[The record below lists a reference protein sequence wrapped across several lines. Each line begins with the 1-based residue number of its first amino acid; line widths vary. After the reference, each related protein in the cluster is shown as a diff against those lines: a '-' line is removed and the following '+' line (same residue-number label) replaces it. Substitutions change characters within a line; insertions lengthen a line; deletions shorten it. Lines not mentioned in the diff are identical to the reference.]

1 MKWATKV
8 DSVGRDHEK
17 DNKESRSILIQGI
30 GVNQNSKSSTKYSEN
45 KSEVT
50 TRIRA
55 TNEPFEKLNGNPI
68 KVMALLQGNSDNIE
82 QLKGD
87 LANLKKDMQRKFDDV
102 QTLRENMDELKEKVL
117 EEDKTSLVHE
127 LKNCI
132 KSNRSIE
139 KDISAIKVKLYKVY
153 GKNF

>member
-1 MKWATKV
+1 
-8 DSVGRDHEK
+8 
-17 DNKESRSILIQGI
+17 
-30 GVNQNSKSSTKYSEN
+30 
-45 KSEVT
+45 
-50 TRIRA
+50 
-55 TNEPFEKLNGNPI
+55 
-68 KVMALLQGNSDNIE
+68 MAILQGNSDNIE

-139 KDISAIKVKLYKVY
+139 KDISAIKVKLYKDY
-153 GKNF
+153 EKNFLNH